1 MMYWISGYKDTKIL
15 VHNGFSSDISDKIFW
30 KHEWDGILCEAPILL
45 GCDLVLQDG
54 NYNCLDFSVQVLIG
68 YWFITYY
75 NPFLY
80 LMWNQIVKQNNILA
94 VVHVFF
100 TNFVTI
106 HGGSR
111 GSGALGPRCWV
122 GDGEQLGEMACFAE
136 GKQICYLYWYQN
148 SSFDLSIM
156 KNIRIHYTH
165 LLGCKQRIINVQQGW
180 RLWSLWISCWGGE
193 GPLNVC

>member
-1 MMYWISGYKDTKIL
+1 MTNIWIFEYSYHFQYEYSFVSYSYCFFLYEYIL
-15 VHNGFSSDISDKIFW
+15 IFIRIIFLIRIYSDICSYRFLDINIFEYSFVSKIYIR
-30 KHEWDGILCEAPILL
+30 HT
-45 GCDLVLQDG
+45 LV
-54 NYNCLDFSVQVLIG
+54 C
-68 YWFITYY
+68 
-75 NPFLY
+75 
-80 LMWNQIVKQNNILA
+80 
-94 VVHVFF
+94 
-100 TNFVTI
+100 
-106 HGGSR
+106 GSR

-136 GKQICYLYWYQN
+136 GKQIWYLYWYQN